1 MSGMRLYLVGP
12 DDALD
17 VIAELSRHLDYFSV
31 SRLDDPPDGADDRL
45 GADDHLVLGLGDRAR
60 AAQLLAR
67 MMAAGHAPKHVV
79 LVEDPVAGNSGVRAI
94 LAAAELVG
102 AVRVRDRT
110 PAG

>member
-1 MSGMRLYLVGP
+1 MTMRLYLVGP
-12 DDALD
+12 DEALD

-31 SRLDDPPDGADDRL
+31 SRLDDPPEDDDKL

-60 AAQLLAR
+60 AAQMLAR
-67 MMAAGHAPKHVV
+67 MMSAGHAPKHVV
-79 LVEDPVAGNSGVRAI
+79 LVEDPVAGNAGVRAI

-102 AVRVRDRT
+102 ATRVRDRT